1 MAGSAWG
8 PIRSEMYQTLQSL
21 PRWIKSSIFVVSDTA
36 LVLACL
42 FAAYWLRLGVYDPSL
57 YLQRSGL
64 LFLILP
70 IVGLIVIFGT
80 GMHRIKL
87 SAFEAGSMPR
97 IALVSAALM
106 LLAFTISYLAD
117 LLTPRSVPMIFA
129 LLFFLGAIG
138 TRMAALRLLHYLQ
151 DRGNKRD
158 PVVVYGAGVA
168 GIQLV
173 SALRRGRDVRPVAF
187 IDDNPNLQGM
197 VVAGLKVHGPAE
209 LETLV
214 ARRKSTQVLLAI
226 PSLSRE
232 RRDELATE
240 LSKLTVQVKFLPA
253 FAELMAS
260 GSLVESLRTFSPDD
274 LLGRNAVDPGTPEVA
289 RTYRGRS
296 IMVTGA
302 GGSIGSELCRQ
313 ILKCRPTRLVL
324 FELSEF
330 ALYTIDKELRALPD
344 ARGIEI
350 SARLG
355 SVCDRS
361 RLDRM
366 IADHGVDVIVH
377 AAAYKH
383 VPMVEE
389 NPAEGVRNNVL
400 GTLTAAQAARDAGVE
415 RFILV
420 STDKAVRPTSV
431 MGATKRLAEIAV
443 QDLQDRSSHT
453 KFSLVRFGN
462 VLGSSGSVIPLFK
475 EQIRNGGPVTVTDNR
490 VTRYFMTISE
500 AAGLVLLAGAYA
512 TGGDVF
518 VLDMGTPVRIR
529 DLAERMI
536 RMSGKSVRDADNPGG
551 DMEIREV
558 GLRPGEKLYEELLI
572 DRDMLSTPHEKILRA
587 QEEFPGELAA
597 RRVFLQLARLVET
610 DDVPALKAALAGIVS
625 GYPGPGSVP
634 LTEAPLS
641 LAATPAE

>member
-1 MAGSAWG
+1 
-8 PIRSEMYQTLQSL
+8 
-21 PRWIKSSIFVVSDTA
+21 
-36 LVLACL
+36 
-42 FAAYWLRLGVYDPSL
+42 
-57 YLQRSGL
+57 
-64 LFLILP
+64 
-70 IVGLIVIFGT
+70 
-80 GMHRIKL
+80 
-87 SAFEAGSMPR
+87 
-97 IALVSAALM
+97 
-106 LLAFTISYLAD
+106 
-117 LLTPRSVPMIFA
+117 
-129 LLFFLGAIG
+129 
-138 TRMAALRLLHYLQ
+138 
-151 DRGNKRD
+151 
-158 PVVVYGAGVA
+158 
-168 GIQLV
+168 
-173 SALRRGRDVRPVAF
+173 
-187 IDDNPNLQGM
+187 
-197 VVAGLKVHGPAE
+197 
-209 LETLV
+209 
-214 ARRKSTQVLLAI
+214 
-226 PSLSRE
+226 
-232 RRDELATE
+232 
-240 LSKLTVQVKFLPA
+240 
-253 FAELMAS
+253 
-260 GSLVESLRTFSPDD
+260 
-274 LLGRNAVDPGTPEVA
+274 
-289 RTYRGRS
+289 
-296 IMVTGA
+296 MVTGA

-443 QDLQDRSSHT
+443 QDLQDRSPGT

-475 EQIRNGGPVTVTDNR
+475 EQIRNGGPVTVTDDR

-518 VLDMGTPVRIR
+518 VLDMGAPVRIR

-536 RMSGKSVRDADNPGG
+536 RMSGKTIRDADNPGG

-597 RRVFLQLARLVET
+597 RRVFSRLARLVET
-610 DDVPALKAALAGIVS
+610 DDESALKATLAGIVT
-625 GYPGPGSVP
+625 GYQGAGPVP
-634 LTEAPLS
+634 VEEAPVS